1 MPSLDLSL
9 DYKKVKDKVTA
20 NQSYND
26 LKTKYDDISKRAG
39 DNLEELKSNVSES
52 IDSVKDSIDNVKG
65 QVERYK
71 KEIKNQFE
79 ELLDINKITSG
90 QGSNSAKYIKKMMI
104 TALKNIQPKLSE
116 ILIQESLTAVGCEQQ
131 QVFNSQVIFIK
142 VKSIDIINSLK
153 IDPNTKIGKLIYEKE
168 QIAVQTNPFPM
179 NKELYERI
187 QSGQPYSTD
196 NGQLYKGVSGQDLFD
211 IQYVEI
217 GSDSYFKVTLPNRVN
232 NINRVGEF
240 MVDYYKT
247 MKPIEF
253 QGVINQIMQS
263 LCNSFSISAG
273 LGVAQVEDATK
284 FDIFVSRILGLCFD
298 NRQEIDVSGVAKI
311 AELGDIDDKFFELTE
326 IDLRN
331 IDQRVTNFQNGVIE
345 YLECTN
351 ARLPVNAN
359 QINDAIIN
367 LIDVPDDELIEAAI
381 TASNTLANNP
391 TWEFGI
397 RPNIDVAIDLDFI
410 KQFAQGVIS
419 GLLTPKIL
427 LPVFI
432 MLKALGQ
439 SAVDAVEDMV
449 SFLKNFK
456 EYAKNIISKIGAL
469 FVQELFQL
477 IKKDILNLIQQIIA
491 DIQKE
496 KLKKKMAMILKL
508 IGLLLIVANF
518 IQDFR
523 KCKSLVDELLQL
535 LQIATQ
541 KIGGE
546 IPLPILF
553 ASRLLD
559 GFSETRAFINVI
571 EEMQKLGIPTGDLP
585 DGTPNLELLSRF
597 AQIKGMSFEETEN
610 GKVQVAL
617 GPLTITPAG
626 LTVPTSVFGKKI

>member
-1 MPSLDLSL
+1 MPSLDLSV

-26 LKTKYDDISKRAG
+26 LKTKYDDITQRAG
-39 DNLEELKSNVSES
+39 DNLEELKSNVTES
-52 IDSVKDSIDNVKG
+52 IESVKA
-65 QVERYK
+65 QVEKYK
-71 KEIKNQFE
+71 REIKNQFE

-90 QGSNSAKYIKKMMI
+90 QGSNSAKYIKKMML
-104 TALKNIQPKLSE
+104 TALKNIQPKISE
-116 ILIQESLTAVGCEQQ
+116 ILIQESLTAVGCDQQ
-131 QVFNSQVIFIK
+131 QVFNSQVIYIK

-153 IDPNTKIGKLIYEKE
+153 IDPTTKIGKLIYEKE
-168 QIAVQTNPFPM
+168 QVAIQTNPFPM
-179 NKELYERI
+179 NKELFERI
-187 QSGQPYSTD
+187 QSGQPYSVD

-211 IQYVEI
+211 IQYVEV
-217 GSDSYFKVTLPNRVN
+217 GSDPYFKVTLPNRVN
-232 NINRVGEF
+232 NVNRVGEF
-240 MVDYYKT
+240 MIDYYKT

-311 AELGDIDDKFFELTE
+311 AELGDIDENFFELTE

-331 IDQRVTNFQNGVIE
+331 IDERVTNFQNGVIE

-351 ARLPVNAN
+351 AKLPVNAN

-367 LIDVPDDELIEAAI
+367 LIEVPDDELVDAAI
-381 TASNTLANNP
+381 AASNTLANNP
-391 TWEFGI
+391 AWEFGI

-410 KQFAQGVIS
+410 KKFAQGVVS

-432 MLKALGQ
+432 MLKSLGQ

-496 KLKKKMAMILKL
+496 KLKKKIAMILKL
-508 IGLLLIVANF
+508 VSLLIIVANF

-523 KCKSLVDELLQL
+523 KCKSLVDELLNL
-535 LQIATQ
+535 LKIATQ
-541 KIGGE
+541 GWGGD

-559 GFSETRAFINVI
+559 GYSDTRAFINVI

-617 GPLTITPAG
+617 GALTITPAG
-626 LTVPTSVFGKKI
+626 LTVPTSAFGKKL

>member
-1 MPSLDLSL
+1 MPSLDLSV
-9 DYKKVKDKVTA
+9 DYKKVKDKITA

-26 LKTKYDDISKRAG
+26 LKTKYDDITKRAG
-39 DNLEELKSNVSES
+39 DNLEELKSNVTES
-52 IDSVKDSIDNVKG
+52 IDNIKA
-65 QVERYK
+65 QAERYK
-71 KEIKNQFE
+71 REIKNQFE

-90 QGSNSAKYIKKMMI
+90 QGSNSAKYIKKMML
-104 TALKNIQPKLSE
+104 TALKNIQPKISE
-116 ILIQESLTAVGCEQQ
+116 ILIQESLTAVGCDQQ
-131 QVFNSQVIFIK
+131 QVFNSQVIYIK

-153 IDPNTKIGKLIYEKE
+153 IDPSTKIGKLIYEKE
-168 QIAVQTNPFPM
+168 QIAVQTNPFPL
-179 NKELYERI
+179 NKELYQRI
-187 QSGQPYSTD
+187 QSGQPYSVD

-211 IQYVEI
+211 IQYVEV
-217 GSDSYFKVTLPNRVN
+217 GSDPYFKVTLPNRVN
-232 NINRVGEF
+232 NVNRVGEF
-240 MVDYYKT
+240 MIDYYKT

-273 LGVAQVEDATK
+273 LGITQVEDATK

-311 AELGDIDDKFFELTE
+311 AELGDIDENFFELTE

-351 ARLPVNAN
+351 AKLPVNAN

-367 LIDVPDDELIEAAI
+367 LIEVPDDELVEAAI
-381 TASNTLANNP
+381 AASNTLANNP
-391 TWEFGI
+391 AWEFGI
-397 RPNIDVAIDLDFI
+397 RPNIDIAIDLDFI
-410 KQFAQGVIS
+410 KKFAQGVVS

-496 KLKKKMAMILKL
+496 KLNKKIAMILKL
-508 IGLLLIVANF
+508 VGLLIIVANF

-523 KCKSLVDELLQL
+523 KCKSLVDELLNL
-535 LQIATQ
+535 LKIATQ
-541 KIGGE
+541 GWGGD

-559 GFSETRAFINVI
+559 GFSDTRAFINVI

-617 GPLTITPAG
+617 GALTITPAG
-626 LTVPTSVFGKKI
+626 LTVPTSAFGKKI

>member
-39 DNLEELKSNVSES
+39 DNLEELKSKVSES

-168 QIAVQTNPFPM
+168 QITVQTNPFPL
-179 NKELYERI
+179 NKELYQRI

-351 ARLPVNAN
+351 AKLPVNAN

-367 LIDVPDDELIEAAI
+367 LIDVPDDELVEAAI

>member
-26 LKTKYDDISKRAG
+26 LKTKYDDITKRAG
-39 DNLEELKSNVSES
+39 DNLEELKSNVTET
-52 IDSVKDSIDNVKG
+52 IDSVKDSIDNVKE

-90 QGSNSAKYIKKMMI
+90 QGSNSTKYIKKMLI
-104 TALKNIQPKLSE
+104 TTLKNIQPKISE
-116 ILIQESLTAVGCEQQ
+116 ILIQESLTAVGCDQQ
-131 QVFNSQVIFIK
+131 QVYNSQVIYVK
-142 VKSIDIINSLK
+142 LKSIDIIQSLK
-153 IDPNTKIGKLIYEKE
+153 IDPNTKVGKLIYEKE
-168 QIAVQTNPFPM
+168 QVAIQTNPFPM

-187 QSGQPYSTD
+187 QSGQPYSID
-196 NGQLYKGVSGQDLFD
+196 NGQLYKGASGQDLFD
-211 IQYVEI
+211 IQYEEI
-217 GSDSYFKVTLPNRVN
+217 GSDSYFKITLPNRVN
-232 NINRVGEF
+232 NVNRVGEF

-247 MKPIEF
+247 MKPIQF
-253 QGVINQIMQS
+253 HGVINQIMES

-273 LGVAQVEDATK
+273 LGIAQVEDATK

-298 NRQEIDVSGVAKI
+298 YRQEIDVSGVAKI
-311 AELGDIDDKFFELTE
+311 AELGDIDENFFELTE

-345 YLECTN
+345 YLECTT
-351 ARLPVNAN
+351 AKLPVNAN
-359 QINDAIIN
+359 QINDSIIN
-367 LIDVPDDELIEAAI
+367 LIEVPDNDLVEAAI

-391 TWEFGI
+391 AWQFGI

-410 KQFAQGVIS
+410 KRFAQGVVS

-439 SAVDAVEDMV
+439 TFVDGVEDMV

-496 KLKKKMAMILKL
+496 KLKKKVAMILKL
-508 IGLLLIVANF
+508 VGLLIIVANF

-523 KCKSLVDELLQL
+523 KCKSLVDELLNL
-535 LQIATQ
+535 LKIATQ
-541 KIGGE
+541 GWGGD

-559 GFSETRAFINVI
+559 GFSDTRAFINVI

-585 DGTPNLELLSRF
+585 DGSPNLELLSRF
-597 AQIKGMSFEETEN
+597 AQIKGMSLEETEN
-610 GKVQVAL
+610 GKVQIAVGA
-617 GPLTITPAG
+617 LTITPAG
-626 LTVPTSVFGKKI
+626 LTVPTSAFGKKI

>member
-39 DNLEELKSNVSES
+39 DNLEELKSKVSE
-52 IDSVKDSIDNVKG
+52 SIDNVKG

-168 QIAVQTNPFPM
+168 QITVQTNPFPL
-179 NKELYERI
+179 NKELYQRI
-187 QSGQPYSTD
+187 QSGQHYSTD

-351 ARLPVNAN
+351 AKLPVNAN

-367 LIDVPDDELIEAAI
+367 LIDVPDDELVEAAI

-559 GFSETRAFINVI
+559 GFSDTRAFINVI

>member
-1 MPSLDLSL
+1 MPSLDLSV

-26 LKTKYDDISKRAG
+26 LKTKYDDITKRAG
-39 DNLEELKSNVSES
+39 DNLEELKSNVTES
-52 IDSVKDSIDNVKG
+52 IDSVKDSINNVKE

-90 QGSNSAKYIKKMMI
+90 QGSNSAKYIKKMML
-104 TALKNIQPKLSE
+104 TALKNIQPKISE
-116 ILIQESLTAVGCEQQ
+116 ILIRESLTAVGCDQQ
-131 QVFNSQVIFIK
+131 QVFNSQVIYIK

-153 IDPNTKIGKLIYEKE
+153 IDPSTKIGKLIYEKE

-187 QSGQPYSTD
+187 QSGQPYSVD

-211 IQYVEI
+211 IQYVEV
-217 GSDSYFKVTLPNRVN
+217 GSDPYFKVTLPNRVN
-232 NINRVGEF
+232 NVNRVGEF
-240 MVDYYKT
+240 MIDYYKT

-273 LGVAQVEDATK
+273 LGITQVEDATK

-311 AELGDIDDKFFELTE
+311 AELGDIDENFFELTE

-351 ARLPVNAN
+351 AKLPVNAN

-367 LIDVPDDELIEAAI
+367 LIEVPDDELVEAAI
-381 TASNTLANNP
+381 AASNTLANNP
-391 TWEFGI
+391 AWEFGI

-410 KQFAQGVIS
+410 KKFAQGVVS

-496 KLKKKMAMILKL
+496 KLKKKIAMILKL
-508 IGLLLIVANF
+508 VGLLIIVANF

-523 KCKSLVDELLQL
+523 KCKSLVDELLNL
-535 LQIATQ
+535 LKIATQ
-541 KIGGE
+541 GWGGD

-559 GFSETRAFINVI
+559 GFSDTRAFINVI

-617 GPLTITPAG
+617 GALTITPAG
-626 LTVPTSVFGKKI
+626 LTVPTSAFGKKI

>member
-9 DYKKVKDKVTA
+9 DYKKVKDKITA

-39 DNLEELKSNVSES
+39 DNLEELKSNVTES
-52 IDSVKDSIDNVKG
+52 IENVKA
-65 QVERYK
+65 QAERYK
-71 KEIKNQFE
+71 REIKNQFE

-90 QGSNSAKYIKKMMI
+90 QGSNSAKYIKKLML

-116 ILIQESLTAVGCEQQ
+116 ILIQESLTAVGCDQQ
-131 QVFNSQVIFIK
+131 QVFNSQIIYIK

-168 QIAVQTNPFPM
+168 QIAVQTNPFPL
-179 NKELYERI
+179 NKELYQRI
-187 QSGQPYSTD
+187 QSGQPYSVD

-240 MVDYYKT
+240 MIDYYKT

-273 LGVAQVEDATK
+273 LGIAQVEDATK
-284 FDIFVSRILGLCFD
+284 FDTFVSRILGLCFD
-298 NRQEIDVSGVAKI
+298 YRQEIDVSGVAKI
-311 AELGDIDDKFFELTE
+311 AELGDIDENFFELTE

-351 ARLPVNAN
+351 AKLPVNAD

-367 LIDVPDDELIEAAI
+367 LIEVPDDDLVEAAI
-381 TASNTLANNP
+381 AASNTLANNP
-391 TWEFGI
+391 AWEFGI

-410 KQFAQGVIS
+410 KKFAQGVVS

-439 SAVDAVEDMV
+439 SAVDA
-449 SFLKNFK
+449 F
-456 EYAKNIISKIGAL
+456 
-469 FVQELFQL
+469 
-477 IKKDILNLIQQIIA
+477 
-491 DIQKE
+491 
-496 KLKKKMAMILKL
+496 
-508 IGLLLIVANF
+508 
-518 IQDFR
+518 
-523 KCKSLVDELLQL
+523 
-535 LQIATQ
+535 
-541 KIGGE
+541 
-546 IPLPILF
+546 
-553 ASRLLD
+553 
-559 GFSETRAFINVI
+559 
-571 EEMQKLGIPTGDLP
+571 
-585 DGTPNLELLSRF
+585 
-597 AQIKGMSFEETEN
+597 
-610 GKVQVAL
+610 
-617 GPLTITPAG
+617 
-626 LTVPTSVFGKKI
+626 

>member
-39 DNLEELKSNVSES
+39 DNLEELKSKVSES

-168 QIAVQTNPFPM
+168 QITVQTNPFPL
-179 NKELYERI
+179 NKELYQRI

-351 ARLPVNAN
+351 AKLPVNAN

-367 LIDVPDDELIEAAI
+367 LIDVPDDELVEAAI

-491 DIQKE
+491 DIYY
-496 KLKKKMAMILKL
+496 
-508 IGLLLIVANF
+508 
-518 IQDFR
+518 
-523 KCKSLVDELLQL
+523 
-535 LQIATQ
+535 
-541 KIGGE
+541 
-546 IPLPILF
+546 
-553 ASRLLD
+553 
-559 GFSETRAFINVI
+559 
-571 EEMQKLGIPTGDLP
+571 
-585 DGTPNLELLSRF
+585 
-597 AQIKGMSFEETEN
+597 
-610 GKVQVAL
+610 
-617 GPLTITPAG
+617 
-626 LTVPTSVFGKKI
+626 

>member
-52 IDSVKDSIDNVKG
+52 IESVKDSIDNVKG

-367 LIDVPDDELIEAAI
+367 LIDVPDDELVEAAI

-496 KLKKKMAMILKL
+496 KLNKKIAMILKL
-508 IGLLLIVANF
+508 VGLLLIVANF

-559 GFSETRAFINVI
+559 GFSDTRAFINVI

>member
-1 MPSLDLSL
+1 MPSLDLSV

-26 LKTKYDDISKRAG
+26 LKTKYDDITKRAG
-39 DNLEELKSNVSES
+39 DNLEELKSNVTES
-52 IDSVKDSIDNVKG
+52 IDSIKA
-65 QVERYK
+65 QAERYK
-71 KEIKNQFE
+71 REIKNQFE

-90 QGSNSAKYIKKMMI
+90 QGSNSAKYIKKMML
-104 TALKNIQPKLSE
+104 TALKNIQPKISE
-116 ILIQESLTAVGCEQQ
+116 ILIQESLTAVGRDQQ
-131 QVFNSQVIFIK
+131 QVFNSQVIYIK

-153 IDPNTKIGKLIYEKE
+153 IDPTTKIGKLIYEKE
-168 QIAVQTNPFPM
+168 QVAIQTNPFPM
-179 NKELYERI
+179 NKELFERI
-187 QSGQPYSTD
+187 QSGQPYSVD

-211 IQYVEI
+211 IQYVEV
-217 GSDSYFKVTLPNRVN
+217 GSDPYFKVTLPNRVN
-232 NINRVGEF
+232 NVNRVGEF
-240 MVDYYKT
+240 MIDYYKT

-253 QGVINQIMQS
+253 QGVINQIMES

-273 LGVAQVEDATK
+273 LGITQVEDATK

-311 AELGDIDDKFFELTE
+311 AELGDIDENFFELTE

-345 YLECTN
+345 YLECTT
-351 ARLPVNAN
+351 AKLPVNAN

-367 LIDVPDDELIEAAI
+367 LIEVPDDELVEAAI
-381 TASNTLANNP
+381 AASNTLANNP
-391 TWEFGI
+391 AWEFGI

-410 KQFAQGVIS
+410 KKFAQGVVS

-456 EYAKNIISKIGAL
+456 EYAKNIISKIGAI

-496 KLKKKMAMILKL
+496 KLKKKIAMILKL
-508 IGLLLIVANF
+508 VSLLIIVANF

-523 KCKSLVDELLQL
+523 KCKSLVDELLNL
-535 LQIATQ
+535 LKIATQ
-541 KIGGE
+541 GWGGD

-559 GFSETRAFINVI
+559 GFSDTRAFINVI

-610 GKVQVAL
+610 GKVQVAV
-617 GPLTITPAG
+617 GALTITPAG
-626 LTVPTSVFGKKI
+626 LTVPTSAFGKKL

>member
-367 LIDVPDDELIEAAI
+367 LIDVPDDELVEAAI

-496 KLKKKMAMILKL
+496 KLNKKIAMILKL
-508 IGLLLIVANF
+508 VGLLLIVANF

-559 GFSETRAFINVI
+559 GFSDTRAFINVI

>member
-1 MPSLDLSL
+1 MPSLDLSV

-26 LKTKYDDISKRAG
+26 LKTKYDDISKRSG
-39 DNLEELKSNVSES
+39 DNLEELKSDVTES
-52 IDSVKDSIDNVKG
+52 IESIKA
-65 QVERYK
+65 QAEKYK
-71 KEIKNQFE
+71 REIKNQFE

-90 QGSNSAKYIKKMMI
+90 QGSNSAKYIKKMML
-104 TALKNIQPKLSE
+104 TALKNIQPKISE
-116 ILIQESLTAVGCEQQ
+116 ILIRESLTAVGCDQQ
-131 QVFNSQVIFIK
+131 QVFNSQVIYIK

-153 IDPNTKIGKLIYEKE
+153 IDPITKVGKLIYEKE

-187 QSGQPYSTD
+187 QSGQPYSVD

-211 IQYVEI
+211 IQYVEV
-217 GSDSYFKVTLPNRVN
+217 GSDPYFKVTLPNRVN
-232 NINRVGEF
+232 NVNRVGEF
-240 MVDYYKT
+240 MIDYYKT

-273 LGVAQVEDATK
+273 LGVTQVEDATK

-311 AELGDIDDKFFELTE
+311 AELGDIDENFFELTE

-351 ARLPVNAN
+351 AKLPVNAN

-367 LIDVPDDELIEAAI
+367 LIEVPDDELVEAAI
-381 TASNTLANNP
+381 AASNTLANNP
-391 TWEFGI
+391 AWEFGI
-397 RPNIDVAIDLDFI
+397 RPSIDVAIDLDFI
-410 KQFAQGVIS
+410 KKFAQGVVS

-496 KLKKKMAMILKL
+496 KLNKKIAMILKL
-508 IGLLLIVANF
+508 VGLLIIVANF

-523 KCKSLVDELLQL
+523 KCKSLVDELLNL
-535 LQIATQ
+535 LKIATQ
-541 KIGGE
+541 GWGGD

-559 GFSETRAFINVI
+559 GYSDTRAFINVI

-617 GPLTITPAG
+617 GALTITPAG
-626 LTVPTSVFGKKI
+626 LTVPTSAFGKKI

>member
-39 DNLEELKSNVSES
+39 DNLEELKSKVSEN

-168 QIAVQTNPFPM
+168 QITVQTNPFPL
-179 NKELYERI
+179 NKELYQRI

-351 ARLPVNAN
+351 AKLPVNAN

-367 LIDVPDDELIEAAI
+367 LIDVPDDELVEAAI

-546 IPLPILF
+546 IPLPMLF

-559 GFSETRAFINVI
+559 GFSDTRAFINVI

>member
-168 QIAVQTNPFPM
+168 QIAVQTNPFPL

-367 LIDVPDDELIEAAI
+367 LIDVPDDELVEAAI

-559 GFSETRAFINVI
+559 GFSDTRAFINVI

>member
-1 MPSLDLSL
+1 MPSLDLSV

-39 DNLEELKSNVSES
+39 DNLEELKSKVSES

-168 QIAVQTNPFPM
+168 QITVQTNPFPL
-179 NKELYERI
+179 NKELYQRI

-351 ARLPVNAN
+351 AKLPVNAN

-367 LIDVPDDELIEAAI
+367 LIDVPDDELVEAAI

-559 GFSETRAFINVI
+559 GFSDTRAFINVI

>member
-1 MPSLDLSL
+1 MPSLDLSV

-26 LKTKYDDISKRAG
+26 LKTKYDDITKRAG
-39 DNLEELKSNVSES
+39 DNLEELKSNVTES
-52 IDSVKDSIDNVKG
+52 IDSVKDSINNVKE

-90 QGSNSAKYIKKMMI
+90 QGSNSAKYIKKMML
-104 TALKNIQPKLSE
+104 TALKNIQPKISE
-116 ILIQESLTAVGCEQQ
+116 ILIRESLTAVGCDQQ
-131 QVFNSQVIFIK
+131 QVFNSQVIYIK

-153 IDPNTKIGKLIYEKE
+153 IDPSTKIGKLIYEKE

-187 QSGQPYSTD
+187 QSGQPYSVD

-211 IQYVEI
+211 IQYVEV
-217 GSDSYFKVTLPNRVN
+217 GSDPYFKVTLPNRVN
-232 NINRVGEF
+232 NVNRVGEF
-240 MVDYYKT
+240 MIDYYKT

-273 LGVAQVEDATK
+273 LGVTQVEDATK

-311 AELGDIDDKFFELTE
+311 AELGDIDENFFELTE

-351 ARLPVNAN
+351 AKLPVNAN

-367 LIDVPDDELIEAAI
+367 LIEVPDDELVEAAI
-381 TASNTLANNP
+381 AASNTLANNP
-391 TWEFGI
+391 AWEFGI

-410 KQFAQGVIS
+410 KKFAQGVVS

-496 KLKKKMAMILKL
+496 KLKKKIAMILKL
-508 IGLLLIVANF
+508 VGLLIIVANF

-523 KCKSLVDELLQL
+523 KCKSLVDELLNL
-535 LQIATQ
+535 LKIATQ
-541 KIGGE
+541 GWGGD

-559 GFSETRAFINVI
+559 GFSDTRAFINVI

-617 GPLTITPAG
+617 GALTITPAG
-626 LTVPTSVFGKKI
+626 LTVPTSAFGKKI

>member
-168 QIAVQTNPFPM
+168 QIAVQTNPFPL

-367 LIDVPDDELIEAAI
+367 LIDVPDDELVEAAI

-496 KLKKKMAMILKL
+496 KLNKKIAMILKL
-508 IGLLLIVANF
+508 VGLLLIVANF

-559 GFSETRAFINVI
+559 GFSDTRAFINVI

>member
-1 MPSLDLSL
+1 MPSLDLSV

-26 LKTKYDDISKRAG
+26 LKTKYDDITQRAG
-39 DNLEELKSNVSES
+39 DNLEELKSNVTES
-52 IDSVKDSIDNVKG
+52 IESVKA
-65 QVERYK
+65 QVEKYK
-71 KEIKNQFE
+71 REIKNQFE

-90 QGSNSAKYIKKMMI
+90 QGSNSAKYIKKMML
-104 TALKNIQPKLSE
+104 TALKNIQPKISE
-116 ILIQESLTAVGCEQQ
+116 ILIRESLTAVGCDQQ
-131 QVFNSQVIFIK
+131 QVFNSQVIYIK

-153 IDPNTKIGKLIYEKE
+153 IDPSTKVGKLIYEKE

-187 QSGQPYSTD
+187 QSGQPYSVD

-217 GSDSYFKVTLPNRVN
+217 GSDPYFKVTLPNRVN
-232 NINRVGEF
+232 NVNRVGEF
-240 MVDYYKT
+240 MIDYYKT

-253 QGVINQIMQS
+253 RGVINQIMQS

-273 LGVAQVEDATK
+273 LGVTQVEDATK

-311 AELGDIDDKFFELTE
+311 AELGDIDENFFELTE

-351 ARLPVNAN
+351 AKLPVNAN

-367 LIDVPDDELIEAAI
+367 LIEVPDDELVEAAI
-381 TASNTLANNP
+381 AASNTLANNP
-391 TWEFGI
+391 AWEFGI

-410 KQFAQGVIS
+410 KKFAQGVVS

-477 IKKDILNLIQQIIA
+477 IKKDILNLIQHIIS
-491 DIQKE
+491 DIKKE
-496 KLKKKMAMILKL
+496 KLNKKIAMILKL
-508 IGLLLIVANF
+508 VGLLIIVANF

-523 KCKSLVDELLQL
+523 KCKSLVDELLNL
-535 LQIATQ
+535 LKIATQ
-541 KIGGE
+541 GWGGD

-559 GFSETRAFINVI
+559 GFSDTRAFINVI

-617 GPLTITPAG
+617 GAMTITPAG
-626 LTVPTSVFGKKI
+626 LTVPTTAIGKKI

>member
-1 MPSLDLSL
+1 MPSLDLSV

-26 LKTKYDDISKRAG
+26 LKTKYDDITKRAG
-39 DNLEELKSNVSES
+39 DNLEELKSNVTES
-52 IDSVKDSIDNVKG
+52 IESVKA
-65 QVERYK
+65 QVEKYK
-71 KEIKNQFE
+71 REIKNQFE

-90 QGSNSAKYIKKMMI
+90 QGSNSAKYIKKMML
-104 TALKNIQPKLSE
+104 TALKNIQPKISE
-116 ILIQESLTAVGCEQQ
+116 ILIQESLTAVGCDQQ
-131 QVFNSQVIFIK
+131 QVFNSQVIYIK

-153 IDPNTKIGKLIYEKE
+153 IDPTTKIGKLIYEKE
-168 QIAVQTNPFPM
+168 QVAIQTNPFPM
-179 NKELYERI
+179 NKELFERI
-187 QSGQPYSTD
+187 QSGQPYSVD

-211 IQYVEI
+211 IQYVEV
-217 GSDSYFKVTLPNRVN
+217 GSDPYFKVTLPNRVN
-232 NINRVGEF
+232 NVNRVGEF
-240 MVDYYKT
+240 MIDYYKT

-273 LGVAQVEDATK
+273 LGVTQVEDATK

-311 AELGDIDDKFFELTE
+311 AELGDIDENFFELTE

-345 YLECTN
+345 YLECTT
-351 ARLPVNAN
+351 AKLPVNAN

-367 LIDVPDDELIEAAI
+367 LIEVPDDELVDAAI
-381 TASNTLANNP
+381 AASNTLANNP
-391 TWEFGI
+391 AWEFGI

-410 KQFAQGVIS
+410 KKFAQGVVS

-496 KLKKKMAMILKL
+496 KLKKKIAMILKL
-508 IGLLLIVANF
+508 VSLLIIVANF

-523 KCKSLVDELLQL
+523 KCKSLVDELLSL
-535 LQIATQ
+535 LKIATQ
-541 KIGGE
+541 GWGGD

-559 GFSETRAFINVI
+559 GFSDTRAFINVI

-617 GPLTITPAG
+617 GALTITPAG
-626 LTVPTSVFGKKI
+626 LTVPTSAFGKKL

>member
-39 DNLEELKSNVSES
+39 DNLEELKSKVTES
-52 IDSVKDSIDNVKG
+52 IDSVKDSIDNVKE

-116 ILIQESLTAVGCEQQ
+116 ILIQESLTAVGCDQQ

-168 QIAVQTNPFPM
+168 QITVQTNPFPL
-179 NKELYERI
+179 NKELYQRI

-311 AELGDIDDKFFELTE
+311 AELGDIDENFFELTE

-351 ARLPVNAN
+351 AKLPVNAN

-367 LIDVPDDELIEAAI
+367 LIEVPDDELVEAAI

-496 KLKKKMAMILKL
+496 KLNKKIAMILKL
-508 IGLLLIVANF
+508 VGLLIIVANF
-518 IQDFR
+518 IKDFR
-523 KCKSLVDELLQL
+523 KCKSLVDELLNL
-535 LQIATQ
+535 LKIATQ
-541 KIGGE
+541 GWGGD

-559 GFSETRAFINVI
+559 GFSDTRAFINVI

-617 GPLTITPAG
+617 GALTITPAG
-626 LTVPTSVFGKKI
+626 LTVPTSAFGKKI

>member
-1 MPSLDLSL
+1 MPSLDLSV

-26 LKTKYDDISKRAG
+26 LKTKYDGITKRAG
-39 DNLEELKSNVSES
+39 DNLEELKSNVTES
-52 IDSVKDSIDNVKG
+52 IDSVKDSINNVKE

-90 QGSNSAKYIKKMMI
+90 QGSNSAKYIKKMML
-104 TALKNIQPKLSE
+104 TALKNIQPKISE
-116 ILIQESLTAVGCEQQ
+116 ILIRESLTAVGCDQQ
-131 QVFNSQVIFIK
+131 QVFNSQVIYIK

-168 QIAVQTNPFPM
+168 QITVQTNPFPL
-179 NKELYERI
+179 NKELYQRI

-351 ARLPVNAN
+351 AKLPVNAN

-367 LIDVPDDELIEAAI
+367 LIDVPDDELVEAAI

-559 GFSETRAFINVI
+559 GFSDTRAFINVI

>member
-1 MPSLDLSL
+1 ML
-9 DYKKVKDKVTA
+9 
-20 NQSYND
+20 
-26 LKTKYDDISKRAG
+26 
-39 DNLEELKSNVSES
+39 
-52 IDSVKDSIDNVKG
+52 
-65 QVERYK
+65 
-71 KEIKNQFE
+71 
-79 ELLDINKITSG
+79 
-90 QGSNSAKYIKKMMI
+90 
-104 TALKNIQPKLSE
+104 TALKNIQPKISE
-116 ILIQESLTAVGCEQQ
+116 ILIRESLTAVGCDQQ
-131 QVFNSQVIFIK
+131 QVFNSQVIYIK

-153 IDPNTKIGKLIYEKE
+153 IDPGTKVGKLIYEKE

-187 QSGQPYSTD
+187 QSGQPYSVD

-211 IQYVEI
+211 IQYVEV
-217 GSDSYFKVTLPNRVN
+217 GSDPYFKVTLPNRVN
-232 NINRVGEF
+232 NVNRVGEF
-240 MVDYYKT
+240 MIDYYKT

-273 LGVAQVEDATK
+273 LGVTQVEDATK

-311 AELGDIDDKFFELTE
+311 AELGDIDENFFELTE

-351 ARLPVNAN
+351 AKLPVNAN

-367 LIDVPDDELIEAAI
+367 LIEVPDDELVEAAI
-381 TASNTLANNP
+381 AASNTLANNP
-391 TWEFGI
+391 AWEFGI

-410 KQFAQGVIS
+410 KKFAQGVVS

-496 KLKKKMAMILKL
+496 KLNKKIAMILKL
-508 IGLLLIVANF
+508 VGLLIIVANF

-523 KCKSLVDELLQL
+523 KCKSLVDELLNL
-535 LQIATQ
+535 LKIATQ
-541 KIGGE
+541 GWGGD

-559 GFSETRAFINVI
+559 GYSDTRAFINVI

-617 GPLTITPAG
+617 GALTITPAG
-626 LTVPTSVFGKKI
+626 LTVPTSAFGKKI

>member
-39 DNLEELKSNVSES
+39 DNLEELKSKVSES

-168 QIAVQTNPFPM
+168 QITVQTNPFPL
-179 NKELYERI
+179 NKELYQRI

-351 ARLPVNAN
+351 AKLPVNAN

-367 LIDVPDDELIEAAI
+367 LIDVPDDELVEAAI

-559 GFSETRAFINVI
+559 GFSDTRAFINVI

>member
-1 MPSLDLSL
+1 MPSLDLSV

-39 DNLEELKSNVSES
+39 DNLEELKSKVSES
-52 IDSVKDSIDNVKG
+52 IDSVKAQAEK
-65 QVERYK
+65 YK
-71 KEIKNQFE
+71 REIKNQFE

-90 QGSNSAKYIKKMMI
+90 QGSNSAKYIKKMML
-104 TALKNIQPKLSE
+104 TALKNIQPKISE
-116 ILIQESLTAVGCEQQ
+116 ILIRESLTAVGCDQQ
-131 QVFNSQVIFIK
+131 QVFNSQVIYIK

-153 IDPNTKIGKLIYEKE
+153 IDPGTKVGKLIYEKE

-187 QSGQPYSTD
+187 QSGQPYSVD

-211 IQYVEI
+211 IQYVEV
-217 GSDSYFKVTLPNRVN
+217 GSDPYFKVTLPNRVN
-232 NINRVGEF
+232 NVNRVGEF
-240 MVDYYKT
+240 MIDYYKT

-273 LGVAQVEDATK
+273 LGVTQVEDATK

-311 AELGDIDDKFFELTE
+311 AELGDIDENFFELTE

-351 ARLPVNAN
+351 AKLPVNAN

-367 LIDVPDDELIEAAI
+367 LIEVPDDELVEAAI
-381 TASNTLANNP
+381 AASNTLANNP
-391 TWEFGI
+391 AWEFGI

-410 KQFAQGVIS
+410 KKFAQGVVS

-496 KLKKKMAMILKL
+496 KLNKKIAMILKL
-508 IGLLLIVANF
+508 VGLLIIVANF

-523 KCKSLVDELLQL
+523 KCKSLVDELLNL
-535 LQIATQ
+535 LKIATQ
-541 KIGGE
+541 GWGGD

-559 GFSETRAFINVI
+559 GYSDTRAFINVI

-617 GPLTITPAG
+617 GALTITPAG
-626 LTVPTSVFGKKI
+626 LTVPTSAFGKKI

>member
-1 MPSLDLSL
+1 MPSLDLSV

-39 DNLEELKSNVSES
+39 DNLEELKSKVSES
-52 IDSVKDSIDNVKG
+52 IDSVKAQTEK
-65 QVERYK
+65 YK
-71 KEIKNQFE
+71 REIKNQFE

-90 QGSNSAKYIKKMMI
+90 QGSNSAKYIKKMML
-104 TALKNIQPKLSE
+104 TALKNIQPKISE
-116 ILIQESLTAVGCEQQ
+116 ILIRESLTAVGCDQQ
-131 QVFNSQVIFIK
+131 QVFNSQVIYIK

-153 IDPNTKIGKLIYEKE
+153 IDPSTKVGKLIYEKE

-187 QSGQPYSTD
+187 QSGQPYSVD

-217 GSDSYFKVTLPNRVN
+217 GSDPYFKVTLPNRVN
-232 NINRVGEF
+232 NVNRVGEF
-240 MVDYYKT
+240 MIDYYKT

-273 LGVAQVEDATK
+273 LGVTQVEDATK

-311 AELGDIDDKFFELTE
+311 AELGDIDENFFELTE

-351 ARLPVNAN
+351 AKLPVNAN

-367 LIDVPDDELIEAAI
+367 LIEVPDDELVEAAI
-381 TASNTLANNP
+381 AASNTLANNP
-391 TWEFGI
+391 AWEFGI

-410 KQFAQGVIS
+410 KKFAQGVVS

-496 KLKKKMAMILKL
+496 KLKKKIAMILKL
-508 IGLLLIVANF
+508 VGLLIIVANF

-523 KCKSLVDELLQL
+523 KCKSLVDELLNL
-535 LQIATQ
+535 LKIATQ
-541 KIGGE
+541 GWGGD

-559 GFSETRAFINVI
+559 GYSDTRAFINVI

-617 GPLTITPAG
+617 GALTITPAG
-626 LTVPTSVFGKKI
+626 LTVPTSAFGKKI

>member
-39 DNLEELKSNVSES
+39 DNLEELKSKVSES
-52 IDSVKDSIDNVKG
+52 VDSVKDSIDNVKG

-168 QIAVQTNPFPM
+168 QITVQTNPFPL
-179 NKELYERI
+179 NKELYQRI

-351 ARLPVNAN
+351 AKLPVNAN

-367 LIDVPDDELIEAAI
+367 LIDVPDDELVEAAI

-410 KQFAQGVIS
+410 KQFSQGVIS

>member
-1 MPSLDLSL
+1 MPSLDLSV
-9 DYKKVKDKVTA
+9 DYKKVKDKITA

-26 LKTKYDDISKRAG
+26 LKTKYDDITKRAG
-39 DNLEELKSNVSES
+39 DNLEELKSNVTES
-52 IDSVKDSIDNVKG
+52 IDNIKA
-65 QVERYK
+65 QAERYK
-71 KEIKNQFE
+71 REIKNQFE

-90 QGSNSAKYIKKMMI
+90 QGSNSAKYIKKMML
-104 TALKNIQPKLSE
+104 TALKNIQPQISE
-116 ILIQESLTAVGCEQQ
+116 ILIQESLTAVGCDQQ
-131 QVFNSQVIFIK
+131 QVFNSQVIYIK

-153 IDPNTKIGKLIYEKE
+153 IDPSTKIGKLIYEKE
-168 QIAVQTNPFPM
+168 QIAVQTNPFPL
-179 NKELYERI
+179 NKELYQRI
-187 QSGQPYSTD
+187 QSGQPYSVD

-211 IQYVEI
+211 IQYVEV
-217 GSDSYFKVTLPNRVN
+217 GSDPYFKVTLPNRVN
-232 NINRVGEF
+232 NVNRVGEF
-240 MVDYYKT
+240 MIDYYKT

-273 LGVAQVEDATK
+273 LGITQVEDATK

-311 AELGDIDDKFFELTE
+311 AELGDIDENFFELTE

-351 ARLPVNAN
+351 AKLPVNAN

-367 LIDVPDDELIEAAI
+367 LIEVPDDELVEAAI
-381 TASNTLANNP
+381 AASNTLANNP
-391 TWEFGI
+391 AWEFGI

-410 KQFAQGVIS
+410 KKFAQGVVS

-496 KLKKKMAMILKL
+496 KLNKKIAMILKL
-508 IGLLLIVANF
+508 VGLLIIVANF
-518 IQDFR
+518 IKDFR
-523 KCKSLVDELLQL
+523 KCKSLVDELLNL
-535 LQIATQ
+535 LKIATQ
-541 KIGGE
+541 GWGGD

-559 GFSETRAFINVI
+559 GFSDTRAFINVI

-617 GPLTITPAG
+617 GALTITPAG
-626 LTVPTSVFGKKI
+626 LTVPTSAFGKKI

>member
-1 MPSLDLSL
+1 MPSLDLSV

-26 LKTKYDDISKRAG
+26 LKTKYDDITKRAG
-39 DNLEELKSNVSES
+39 DNLEELKSNVTES
-52 IDSVKDSIDNVKG
+52 IDSIKA
-65 QVERYK
+65 QAERYK
-71 KEIKNQFE
+71 REIKNQFE

-90 QGSNSAKYIKKMMI
+90 QGSNSAKYIKKMML
-104 TALKNIQPKLSE
+104 TALKNIQPKISE
-116 ILIQESLTAVGCEQQ
+116 ILIQESLTAVGCDQQ
-131 QVFNSQVIFIK
+131 QVFNSQVIYIK

-153 IDPNTKIGKLIYEKE
+153 IDPTTKIGKLIYEKE
-168 QIAVQTNPFPM
+168 QVAIQTNPFPM
-179 NKELYERI
+179 NKELFERI
-187 QSGQPYSTD
+187 QSGQPYSVD

-211 IQYVEI
+211 IQYVEV
-217 GSDSYFKVTLPNRVN
+217 GSDPYFKVTLPNRVN
-232 NINRVGEF
+232 NVNRVGEF
-240 MVDYYKT
+240 MIDYYKT

-253 QGVINQIMQS
+253 QGVINQIMES

-273 LGVAQVEDATK
+273 LGITQVEDATK

-311 AELGDIDDKFFELTE
+311 AELGDIDENFFELTE

-345 YLECTN
+345 YLECTT
-351 ARLPVNAN
+351 AKLPVNAN

-367 LIDVPDDELIEAAI
+367 LIEVPDDELVEAAI
-381 TASNTLANNP
+381 AASNTLANNP
-391 TWEFGI
+391 AWEFGI

-410 KQFAQGVIS
+410 KKFAQGVVS

-456 EYAKNIISKIGAL
+456 EYAKNIISKIGAI

-496 KLKKKMAMILKL
+496 KLKKKIAMILKL
-508 IGLLLIVANF
+508 VSLLIIVANF

-523 KCKSLVDELLQL
+523 KCKSLVDELLNL
-535 LQIATQ
+535 LKIATQ
-541 KIGGE
+541 GWGGD

-559 GFSETRAFINVI
+559 GFSDTRAFINVI

-610 GKVQVAL
+610 GKVQVAV
-617 GPLTITPAG
+617 GALTITPAG
-626 LTVPTSVFGKKI
+626 LTVPTSAFGKKL

>member
-26 LKTKYDDISKRAG
+26 LKTKYDDITKRAG
-39 DNLEELKSNVSES
+39 DNLEELKSNVTET
-52 IDSVKDSIDNVKG
+52 IDSVKDSIENVKE

-90 QGSNSAKYIKKMMI
+90 QGSNSTKYIKKMLI
-104 TALKNIQPKLSE
+104 TTLKNIQPKISE
-116 ILIQESLTAVGCEQQ
+116 ILIQESLTAVGCDQQ
-131 QVFNSQVIFIK
+131 QVYNSQVIYVK
-142 VKSIDIINSLK
+142 LKSIDIIQSLK
-153 IDPNTKIGKLIYEKE
+153 IDPNTKVGKLIYEKE
-168 QIAVQTNPFPM
+168 QVAIQTNPFPM

-187 QSGQPYSTD
+187 QSGQPYSID
-196 NGQLYKGVSGQDLFD
+196 NGQLYKGASGQDLFD
-211 IQYVEI
+211 IQYEEI
-217 GSDSYFKVTLPNRVN
+217 GSDSYFKITLPNRVN
-232 NINRVGEF
+232 NVNRVGEF

-247 MKPIEF
+247 MKPIQF
-253 QGVINQIMQS
+253 HGVINQIMES

-273 LGVAQVEDATK
+273 LGIAQVEDATK

-298 NRQEIDVSGVAKI
+298 YRQEIDVSGVAKI
-311 AELGDIDDKFFELTE
+311 AELGDIDENFFELTE

-345 YLECTN
+345 YLECTT
-351 ARLPVNAN
+351 AKLPVNAN
-359 QINDAIIN
+359 QINDSIIN
-367 LIDVPDDELIEAAI
+367 LIEVPDNDLVEAAI

-391 TWEFGI
+391 AWQFGI

-410 KQFAQGVIS
+410 KRFAQGVVS

-439 SAVDAVEDMV
+439 TFVDGVEDMV

-496 KLKKKMAMILKL
+496 KLKKKVAMILKL
-508 IGLLLIVANF
+508 VGLLIIVANF

-523 KCKSLVDELLQL
+523 KCKSLVDELLNL
-535 LQIATQ
+535 LKIATQ
-541 KIGGE
+541 GWGGD

-559 GFSETRAFINVI
+559 GFSDTRAFINVI

-585 DGTPNLELLSRF
+585 DGSPNLELLSRF
-597 AQIKGMSFEETEN
+597 AQIKGMSLEETEN
-610 GKVQVAL
+610 GKVQIAVGA
-617 GPLTITPAG
+617 LTITPAG
-626 LTVPTSVFGKKI
+626 LTVPTSAFGKKI